1 MVAEISVVGPRAAK
15 AVAEDHDGLGLFA
28 FREVNADRQVSF
40 ALCVFERDVGVGR
53 LEAGRDLEGIVL
65 GLGEEQINCERHA
78 GKDGDSGGLFSLEIL
93 ILLTAMRSVS
103 W

>member
-1 MVAEISVVGPRAAK
+1 
-15 AVAEDHDGLGLFA
+15 
-28 FREVNADRQVSF
+28 
-40 ALCVFERDVGVGR
+40 VGR